1 MKIKRGGVEY
11 ELTYEEMRKAYDEL
25 DEFYIMEDIKSR
37 YDEDDMQGI
46 TYQDLKEMV
55 RRINRTLESNDC
67 YWESYWM
74 SVEYAVEDYLRER
87 NN

>member
-1 MKIKRGGVEY
+1 MKIKRDGIEY

-25 DEFYIMEDIKSR
+25 DELYIMEDIKSR

-55 RRINRTLESNDC
+55 SRINHTLENHDS

-74 SVEYAVEDYLRER
+74 SVEYVVDNYLREK

>member
-1 MKIKRGGVEY
+1 MKIRRDGIEY
-11 ELTYEEMRKAYDEL
+11 ELTYEEMRRAYDEL

-55 RRINRTLESNDC
+55 RIINHVLENHD
-67 YWESYWM
+67 SYW
-74 SVEYAVEDYLRER
+74 SAYWITVECVVEHYLREK
-87 NN
+87 NS